1 MSHWI
6 AACIDDDRSELYA
19 LFIEAAFRVGMPYE
33 QWQTLY
39 HVMIQKKGRAWD
51 NAMPIVQL
59 LEGDYNAGLRFL
71 IQRKGV
77 AYAEK
82 SKIYSGNT
90 YGGRKGKNTHQVL
103 GCIQATNEYC
113 RLARTPAALA
123 DVDTVNCFDCMT
135 HYDPQ
140 S

>member
-6 AACIDDDRSELYA
+6 AACIDNDLSELHA

-33 QWQTLY
+33 RWQTSY
-39 HVMIQKKGRAWD
+39 HAMIQKKGRAWA
-51 NAMPIVQL
+51 NAMRIVQL

-90 YGGRKGKNTHQVL
+90 HGGRKGL
-103 GCIQATNEYC
+103 
-113 RLARTPAALA
+113 L
-123 DVDTVNCFDCMT
+123 
-135 HYDPQ
+135 
-140 S
+140 